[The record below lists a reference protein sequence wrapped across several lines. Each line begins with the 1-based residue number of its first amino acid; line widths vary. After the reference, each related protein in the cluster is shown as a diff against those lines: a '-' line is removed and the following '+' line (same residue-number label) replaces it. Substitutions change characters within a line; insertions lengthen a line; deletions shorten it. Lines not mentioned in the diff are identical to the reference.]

1 MRLLNCT
8 YCSTYIYEYPNFVI
22 LRFKLRFNIKCIVD
36 TKIVFY
42 RIKNYNSLQE
52 EHDDLHKI
60 KECDLG
66 HTSLITYKNITCDT
80 INFEIVIFIK

>member
-1 MRLLNCT
+1 MT
-8 YCSTYIYEYPNFVI
+8 I
-22 LRFKLRFNIKCIVD
+22 RFIIKCIVD
-36 TKIVFY
+36 TTIALY
-42 RIKNYNSLQE
+42 RKNIKNYNILQE

-66 HTSLITYKNITCDT
+66 HTSPITHKNITCET

>member
-1 MRLLNCT
+1 MQYLHTLISKLRVKIILSFIRLA
-8 YCSTYIYEYPNFVI
+8 V
-22 LRFKLRFNIKCIVD
+22 RFNIECIVD
-36 TKIVFY
+36 TTIALY
-42 RIKNYNSLQE
+42 RIKNCNILQE

-66 HTSLITYKNITCDT
+66 HTSPITYKNITCET

>member
-1 MRLLNCT
+1 MLTLDRCLINQA
-8 YCSTYIYEYPNFVI
+8 
-22 LRFKLRFNIKCIVD
+22 CIVD
-36 TKIVFY
+36 TTIAFY

-52 EHDDLHKI
+52 EHDDLLKI

-66 HTSLITYKNITCDT
+66 HTSPITYKNITCET

>member
-1 MRLLNCT
+1 M
-8 YCSTYIYEYPNFVI
+8 P
-22 LRFKLRFNIKCIVD
+22 LRFDIKCIVD
-36 TKIVFY
+36 TTIAFY
-42 RIKNYNSLQE
+42 RKNIKNHNSLQV

-66 HTSLITYKNITCDT
+66 HTSPITYKNITCET